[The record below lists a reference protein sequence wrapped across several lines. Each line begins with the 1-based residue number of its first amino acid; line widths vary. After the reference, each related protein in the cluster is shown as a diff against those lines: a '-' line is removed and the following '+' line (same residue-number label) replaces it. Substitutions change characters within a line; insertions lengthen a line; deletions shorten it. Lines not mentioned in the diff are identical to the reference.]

1 MPAWD
6 VNTFISIYGKCFA
19 LTPCG
24 NIVIIVI
31 FQKTKVLVRQAKL
44 VITSW
49 MKSQPDKVS
58 RPSEPSLALIR

>member
-1 MPAWD
+1 MPSWG
-6 VNTFISIYGKCFA
+6 VNTFMPIYGKCFA
-19 LTPCG
+19 LTQCG
-24 NIVIIVI
+24 NIVIMVI